1 MFSPLC
7 ERWSFCHDGLTRWR
21 LLCGQHCGS
30 SKAPRVMAVSR
41 HGKLKIHHLLTKET
55 LWRNHFTVPSPIYKL
70 VVCFLYKSTCASLF
84 HWRLNIPPLKMQD
97 AAQGFRATQP
107 NTGGTTTAFPCWKL
121 RKSVDFLVFFPSF
134 GVLFWDDRHA
144 GFSFNMGWRSYWIGC
159 SCHWH
164 RVQGG
169 INLQKSRISW
179 PELWL
184 TAMIQ
189 WFKTSLQPVP
199 NAG

>member
-1 MFSPLC
+1 MFAPLC
-7 ERWSFCHDGLTRWR
+7 DRWSFCHDGLTRWR

-30 SKAPRVMAVSR
+30 SKAPRR
-41 HGKLKIHHLLTKET
+41 LHC
-55 LWRNHFTVPSPIYKL
+55 W
-70 VVCFLYKSTCASLF
+70 SLMT
-84 HWRLNIPPLKMQD
+84 WEVENTPPPNKGDPLKKSFSGSIYNLQTGRYFFRIHRLVPAFSESFFQAKYPALED
-97 AAQGFRATQP
+97 ARCSTRISSYSAQYGWHHYSLPMLEAQKVGRFF
-107 NTGGTTTAFPCWKL
+107 GY
-121 RKSVDFLVFFPSF
+121 FPSF

-179 PELWL
+179 P
-184 TAMIQ
+184 
-189 WFKTSLQPVP
+189 
-199 NAG
+199 